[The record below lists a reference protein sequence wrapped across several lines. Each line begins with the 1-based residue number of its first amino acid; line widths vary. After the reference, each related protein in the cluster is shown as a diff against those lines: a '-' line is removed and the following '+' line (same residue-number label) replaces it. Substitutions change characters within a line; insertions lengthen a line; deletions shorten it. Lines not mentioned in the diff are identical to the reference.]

1 MILKP
6 HKNANTKAKSRST
19 KAPNPNTLCEWGS
32 TSDISGSEPRA
43 SPEAPFRFSRSPLPL
58 LPPPHNCCIS
68 KHKYENTHMVSQKNA
83 ISELLFCETTPSSA
97 ASSPHNCCISE
108 HKYENTGTLHAIK
121 SGPFPNMKTASYS
134 TSPDPIH

>member
-68 KHKYENTHMVSQKNA
+68 EHKYKIHCKYKYFS
-83 ISELLFCETTPSSA
+83 TPSSA

-121 SGPFPNMKTASYS
+121 SGPFRNLETASYS
-134 TSPDPIH
+134 ASPEPIH